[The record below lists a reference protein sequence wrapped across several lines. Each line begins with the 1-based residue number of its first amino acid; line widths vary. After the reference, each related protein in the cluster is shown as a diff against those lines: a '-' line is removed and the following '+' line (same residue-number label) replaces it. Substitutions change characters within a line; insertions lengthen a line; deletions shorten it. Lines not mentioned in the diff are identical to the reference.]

1 MIKIE
6 KQNILMVDD
15 RPENLLA
22 LENLL
27 ESPDLNIFK
36 ALSGNEA
43 LSLVL
48 EHDFALVLLDVQMP
62 EIDGFE
68 IARLMRGNSKTKNIP
83 IIFITAISKDEEYV
97 FKGYGSGAVD
107 YLYKPIIPE
116 ILKSKVKVFCELY
129 RQNAIIKQQLKENEE
144 KNEILKKQLDEIKTL
159 RGLLPICAS
168 CKKIRNDEGLWEAVE
183 MYIHRHSEADFTH
196 SICPACLERLYP
208 EHAAKILPK
217 NSK

>member
-1 MIKIE
+1 MTEIE
-6 KQNILMVDD
+6 KQNILLIDD

-27 ESPDLNIFK
+27 ESHDLNIFK

-62 EIDGFE
+62 EMDGFE

-116 ILKSKVKVFCELY
+116 ILKGKVKVFCELY
-129 RQNAIIKQQLKENEE
+129 RQKAIIKQQLKENEE

-168 CKKIRNDEGLWEAVE
+168 CKKIRNDDGLWEAVE
-183 MYIHRHSEADFTH
+183 MYIHKHSEADFTH
-196 SICPACLERLYP
+196 SICPVCLKKLYP
-208 EHAAKILPK
+208 EQADKILSK